1 MPILLDR
8 SEPFSS
14 AEFATVDGD
23 RVTEV
28 ARRHKQVIEFLEQ
41 EGYDALLLQNPA
53 NMSWLT
59 AGGDFEYGGS
69 TGSSAALFVTT
80 EARVIV
86 CNNIDTPQ
94 ILDFQAPH
102 LGFQLKERNWTE
114 PRAVLLSDLCRG
126 RKVASDVPFPSATD
140 VGPRMLGMRLPLCPY
155 DVQKLRTA
163 GRLVAHA
170 VEATLRA
177 LRAGRTESEIAGEI
191 SHRMIKHQVTP
202 QRIQIFADGRALR
215 YRHWKHSEATVRS
228 FCSVSAVGRYQ
239 GLNVGAVRTACL
251 ETPSTE
257 LLAAFEKAAMVAATG
272 LFFSQRDWELFE
284 VWNRVKRIYE
294 KTGVTDEW
302 RIADQADVVEYEH
315 GSISLMPSSEFRLSS
330 GVPIFWHPLV
340 GPVLSGDSV
349 VVTGSGA
356 EILTPATDWP
366 TVPISVK
373 GSSVPIPAIL
383 VIEPEKASSE
393 GAKPSSNGR

>member
-28 ARRHKQVIEFLEQ
+28 ARRHKLIIEFLEQ

-53 NMSWLT
+53 NMTWLT
-59 AGGDFEYGGS
+59 AGGNFEYGGRS
-69 TGSSAALFVTT
+69 GSSAALFITT

-126 RKVASDVPFPSATD
+126 RKVASDLPFPATTD
-140 VGPRMLGMRLPLCPY
+140 VGPRMLGLRLPLSPY
-155 DVQKLRTA
+155 DVEKLRA
-163 GRLVAHA
+163 GGRAVAHA

-177 LRAGRTESEIAGEI
+177 LRPGRTESEIAGEI
-191 SHRMIKHQVTP
+191 SHRMIKHQVAP
-202 QRIQIFADGRALR
+202 ERIQIFADGRALR
-215 YRHWKHSEATVRS
+215 YRHWTHSEATVRS

-239 GLNVGAVRTACL
+239 GLNVGVVRTACL

-272 LFFSQRDWELFE
+272 LFFSQREWELFE

-294 KTGVTDEW
+294 KTGVADEW
-302 RIADQADVVEYEH
+302 RLADQADVIEYEY
-315 GSISLMPSSEFRLSS
+315 GPISLMPSSEFRLST

-349 VVTGSGA
+349 VVTPSGA

-373 GSSVPIPAIL
+373 GASVPVPAIL
-383 VIEPEKASSE
+383 VIEPRKETGAA
-393 GAKPSSNGR
+393 AKPPATDR